1 VAELNPIYLVSGD
14 DDAKIDAWRARVRD
28 RAEAEGGAGALEVHD
43 ASVSSPAD
51 LAASLAALTMAAGTR
66 YLLAD
71 GAQAWKAKEL
81 EPLEAAIGSMPP
93 DTVLVLIVRGKPLER
108 LVKAV
113 GGAGGEV
120 RSHAAPKPWE
130 MPKWVLARAAGQGL
144 RMDLEGARAL
154 VGAVGAGAVRLS
166 REIEKLALMV
176 HPEGEIAAED
186 VERLASRE
194 SSAKVYDL
202 ADALVDGDSAR
213 ALSLAEALTHE
224 EERPGTLAYP
234 IVRRLREV
242 HRAAS
247 LLESGMPEKD
257 VGAALGQPPWLAKKT
272 VARAKHADSE
282 SLERA
287 LCAFA
292 DFEVETR
299 GGGNLDEDTAFT
311 VTLARAARG

>member
-14 DDAKIDAWRARVRD
+14 DDAKIDAWRARLRD
-28 RAEAEGGAGALEVHD
+28 RAETEGGAGALEVHD
-43 ASVSSPAD
+43 ASMSSPAD
-51 LAASLAALTMAAGTR
+51 LAASLATLTMSAGIR

-71 GAQAWKAKEL
+71 GAQAWKAKDL
-81 EPLEAAIGSMPP
+81 DPLEAAIGSMPP

-113 GGAGGEV
+113 AGAGGEV

-130 MPKWVLARAAGQGL
+130 MPKWVLERAAGQGL

-176 HPEGEIAAED
+176 HPKGEIAAED

-194 SSAKVYDL
+194 SSTKVYDL
-202 ADALVDGDSAR
+202 ADALVDGNSAR
-213 ALSLAEALTHE
+213 ALSLAEALTQE

-272 VARAKHADSE
+272 IARAKQADSE

-292 DFEVETR
+292 DFEVKTR
-299 GGGNLDEDTAFT
+299 GGGHLDEDTAFT

>member
-1 VAELNPIYLVSGD
+1 MAELKPIYLVSGD
-14 DDAKIDAWRARVRD
+14 DDAKIDAWRARLRE
-28 RAEAEGGAGALEVHD
+28 RAEADGGPGALETHD
-43 ASVSSPAD
+43 ASVSAPAD
-51 LAASLAALTMAAGTR
+51 MAASLSMLTMAAGTR
-66 YLLAD
+66 FLLAD
-71 GAQAWKAKEL
+71 GAQAWKAKDL
-81 EPLEAAIGSMPP
+81 EPLEGAMAAMPP
-93 DTVLVLIVRGKPLER
+93 ETVLVLIVRGKPLER

-113 GGAGGEV
+113 EKAGGEV

-130 MPKWVLARAAGQGL
+130 MPKWVVERARGQGL
-144 RMDLEGARAL
+144 RMDIEGARAL

-166 REIEKLALMV
+166 RELEKLALSV
-176 HPEGEIAAED
+176 YPQDQISAQE
-186 VERLASRE
+186 VEELASRE
-194 SSAKVYDL
+194 SSTKVYDL

-213 ALSLAEALTHE
+213 AMSLAEALTAD

-234 IVRRLREV
+234 VVRRLREV

-247 LLESGMPEKD
+247 MLEKGIPEKE

-272 VARAKHADSE
+272 LARARQADPE

-299 GGGNLDEDTAFT
+299 GGGNLDEETAFT
-311 VTLARAARG
+311 ITIARATR